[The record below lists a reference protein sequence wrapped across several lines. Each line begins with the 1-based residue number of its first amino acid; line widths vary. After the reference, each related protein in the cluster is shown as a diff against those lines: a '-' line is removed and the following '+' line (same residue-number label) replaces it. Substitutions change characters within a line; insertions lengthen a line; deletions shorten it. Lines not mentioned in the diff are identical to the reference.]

1 MNWMHFFYNVQG
13 LGIQFGVIELYDS
26 GELCDNISTMYIS
39 MFNTTNVIEINAGNL
54 GTSAG
59 RMSIFY

>member
-1 MNWMHFFYNVQG
+1 MHFFYNVQG

-26 GELCDNISTMYIS
+26 GELFPIDIYIVLILS

>member
-1 MNWMHFFYNVQG
+1 MA
-13 LGIQFGVIELYDS
+13 
-26 GELCDNISTMYIS
+26 DNISTMYIS